1 MRNLFERIRH
11 RWRARR
17 RGLSEDRVVCYN
29 RPRRQKQTCTL
40 NTLMHTLVI
49 IHLIACF
56 LMIGAI
62 LLQSGK
68 GAEIGAAFGGSSQTV
83 FGSRGPANFLSKFT
97 VVVAVVFMVTSLSL
111 AILAKER
118 TFSSTVID
126 LKKKETPPQRPRRS
140 HGQTGSRL
148 AFLLIPP
155 PPTSQTIFTILRTL
169 KKGCQQ
175 GRSDREPEAY
185 GLIKTLRV

>member
-1 MRNLFERIRH
+1 
-11 RWRARR
+11 
-17 RGLSEDRVVCYN
+17 
-29 RPRRQKQTCTL
+29 
-40 NTLMHTLVI
+40 MHTLVI
-49 IHLIACF
+49 IIHVIACF

-97 VVVAVVFMVTSLSL
+97 VVVAVVFMVTSFSL

-126 LKKKETPPQRPRRS
+126 LKKKDASGPASTAAPDKPASDS
-140 HGQTGSRL
+140 HSSGDPATH
-148 AFLLIPP
+148 
-155 PPTSQTIFTILRTL
+155 
-169 KKGCQQ
+169 
-175 GRSDREPEAY
+175 
-185 GLIKTLRV
+185 

>member
-1 MRNLFERIRH
+1 
-11 RWRARR
+11 
-17 RGLSEDRVVCYN
+17 
-29 RPRRQKQTCTL
+29 
-40 NTLMHTLVI
+40 MHTLVI
-49 IHLIACF
+49 VIHVIACF

-97 VVVAVVFMVTSLSL
+97 VVVAAVFMITSLSL

-126 LKKKETPPQRPRRS
+126 LKKKDATQAAPAAPADQPAADS
-140 HGQTGSRL
+140 HSSGDSSSNGH
-148 AFLLIPP
+148 
-155 PPTSQTIFTILRTL
+155 
-169 KKGCQQ
+169 
-175 GRSDREPEAY
+175 
-185 GLIKTLRV
+185 

>member
-1 MRNLFERIRH
+1 
-11 RWRARR
+11 
-17 RGLSEDRVVCYN
+17 
-29 RPRRQKQTCTL
+29 
-40 NTLMHTLVI
+40 MHTLVI
-49 IHLIACF
+49 IIHIIACF

-97 VVVAVVFMVTSLSL
+97 VIVAAVFMVTSLSL

-126 LKKKETPPQRPRRS
+126 LKKKETSQPAPAAPAEKPASES
-140 HGQTGSRL
+140 HPSGDP
-148 AFLLIPP
+148 A
-155 PPTSQTIFTILRTL
+155 
-169 KKGCQQ
+169 
-175 GRSDREPEAY
+175 AAH
-185 GLIKTLRV
+185 